1 MAKGSAKHKINEIL
15 APQSGK
21 IVRTLKTCSKC
32 GPGVFLAE
40 HYDRFHCGKC
50 GITQFKKKEGGV
62 EAETGGKKTPASGR
76 QPRARTGATPKPAPQ
91 K

>member
-1 MAKGSAKHKINEIL
+1 MAKGTAKHKINEIL
-15 APQSGK
+15 APESGK
-21 IVRTLKTCSKC
+21 IVRKLRTCSKC

-50 GITQFKKKEGGV
+50 GITQFKKKEGGP
-62 EAETGGKKTPASGR
+62 ETERETRKTPAGGR
-76 QPRARTGATPKPAPQ
+76 QPRARTGVPPKPAPQ